1 MKSPM
6 LLGHWQAVG
15 HLCPSVY
22 EELQPFAENS
32 IVTDVNFYRKV
43 YQAKESISFLPM
55 FSKFRWCVRKQR
67 LASVFDRIFL
77 FSTSMPANERQQPHF
92 PLVITGVKTQ
102 EMCVCVHMH
111 MLRIGWDGQVWI
123 LYTSGWV
130 NIPAIQTTPKSQ
142 WLKKIDLF
150 LHHTTY
156 AWCLAG
162 DSAHQNYVGT

>member
-1 MKSPM
+1 MDGRCFAPFFIHTDLALCRLSPFTLASSVSGMFWMKSPM

-32 IVTDVNFYRKV
+32 IVTDVNFYRKF

-55 FSKFRWCVRKQR
+55 FSMFRWCVRKQR

-102 EMCVCVHMH
+102 EMCVCAHA
-111 MLRIGWDGQVWI
+111 
-123 LYTSGWV
+123 YT
-130 NIPAIQTTPKSQ
+130 
-142 WLKKIDLF
+142 
-150 LHHTTY
+150 
-156 AWCLAG
+156 
-162 DSAHQNYVGT
+162 